1 VAADA
6 TDRRGLIRLALT
18 GAMRATAALSPNVG
32 RAAKLINSDG
42 TAPAE
47 SNLSLD
53 LPTRTV
59 TLDEMLATAS
69 GFGLAS
75 RSKAIVSA
83 ARTSGRFAE
92 FSEMP
97 TGNKSNT
104 QGVRQGHTWPTR
116 HGHPLSLLALVDV
129 KVLAPS
135 DVPRPS
141 TNKLAFFFNEGG
153 ATGSPNDGNKAQL
166 LNLDEADCFG
176 LFASGKSGSDP
187 LQILSE
193 VSRELVLPRAWS
205 SRLSSLNL
213 SDAEAMSW
221 ESLREW
227 LADAQAARPS
237 QPLPTQD
244 HVVHRILG
252 YPDYTGGDMQLIC
265 ELCSQGYDVSP
276 GSAAIHPQAS
286 KVEEA
291 SDRWELLAQFSAD
304 ETLGWRWRSGT
315 KRLYY
320 WIDRDALAIG
330 DFANVWVIAR

>member
-1 VAADA
+1 MADDV

-18 GAMRATAALSPNVG
+18 GALRATAALGPNVG
-32 RAAKLINSDG
+32 RAEKLMNSDG
-42 TAPAE
+42 TVPAE
-47 SNLSLD
+47 SNLCLD

-75 RSKAIVSA
+75 RSHAIVAA

-92 FSEMP
+92 LSEMHME
-97 TGNKSNT
+97 NRSNA
-104 QGVRQGHTWPTR
+104 QGIRQGQTWPTR
-116 HGHPLSLLALVDV
+116 HGHPLSLLALIDLE
-129 KVLAPS
+129 VLAPS
-135 DVPRPS
+135 DFPRQDS
-141 TNKLAFFFNEGG
+141 NKLAFFFDEGG
-153 ATGSPNDGNKAQL
+153 APGGQNDGNKAQL
-166 LNLDEADCFG
+166 LNLYETDCFG
-176 LFASGKSGSDP
+176 LFASGTSGSDP
-187 LQILSE
+187 PRILSQ

-286 KVEEA
+286 KVEEE